1 MTAAPVEV
9 PMAAFAA
16 AVRAAVDEDLAAGD
30 PTSRLLEAATRAVLA
45 ARRPGVV
52 AGLPAVQL
60 TLSEVAR
67 RLGLE
72 EASFRP
78 ELHDGAAVAA
88 GGVLGRL
95 SGPARV
101 VLAAER
107 SLLNLVGHLSGVAT
121 LTARFVAAVE
131 GTGAVVRDS
140 RKTLPGLRQLEKYAV
155 RRGGGRN
162 HRMSLGDALLV
173 KDNHIRAAGGLAAA
187 VAAARGGGPEL
198 DLEVEVETLEEVAE
212 ALALGCDLLLLDN
225 MDLETTHRAVA
236 MASGRARTEASGG
249 ITLAGVRAV
258 AGTGVDFIAV
268 GALTHS
274 APALDVGLDWQGSGL
289 GSPLRRDEEG

>member
-1 MTAAPVEV
+1 MTAAPAEV
-9 PMAAFAA
+9 PVEAFEA
-16 AVRAAVDEDLAAGD
+16 AVRVAVREDLAAGD
-30 PTSRLLEAATRAVLA
+30 PTSRLLQAGTRAVLA

-52 AGLPAVQL
+52 AGLPAVRL

-78 ELHDGAAVAA
+78 ELDDGAAVAA

-107 SLLNLVGHLSGVAT
+107 SLLNLVGHLSGVAS
-121 LTARFVAAVE
+121 LTASFVAAVD
-131 GTGAVVRDS
+131 GTGAVVRDT

-155 RRGGGRN
+155 RCGGGRN

-173 KDNHIRAAGGLAAA
+173 KDNHIRAAGGLGAA
-187 VAAARGGGPEL
+187 VAAARGGGPGLE
-198 DLEVEVETLEEVAE
+198 LEVEVETLDEVAE

-225 MDLETTHRAVA
+225 MDLETMAKAVA

-249 ITLAGVRAV
+249 ITLASARAV
-258 AGTGVDFIAV
+258 AETGVDFIAV

-274 APALDVGLDWQGSGL
+274 APALDVGLDWQDAGPAGS
-289 GSPLRRDEEG
+289 LRRDEEG